1 MKHFA
6 ALLLFAAAPALAAPP
21 AGFADRVEKLRTEAG
36 IPGMSVA
43 IVEQG
48 KPVMAQGFGVRKLGT
63 TDKVDAHTIFQTGST
78 GKALTAAALAQLV
91 DQGKIGWDDP
101 VIQHLPWFRM
111 YDPYVTRE
119 ITVRDLLVHR
129 SGLGLGAGDLMF
141 VPRTYLSRKE
151 SVKRIANIKPATS
164 FRSG

>member
-78 GKALTAAALAQLV
+78 GKALTAAALAQRRR
-91 DQGKIGWDDP
+91 GRPSSGSS
-101 VIQHLPWFRM
+101 
-111 YDPYVTRE
+111 E
-119 ITVRDLLVHR
+119 SRD
-129 SGLGLGAGDLMF
+129 GASPGAP
-141 VPRTYLSRKE
+141 PRG
-151 SVKRIANIKPATS
+151 NN
-164 FRSG
+164 GQ